1 MRDAKQV
8 IQGFKSALMMVV
20 VQISLAS
27 VNVLY
32 KIATN
37 EGMDVKI
44 LTAYRLMLTA
54 ASTIPMAIFFKRHT

>member
-8 IQGFKSALMMVV
+8 IQGFKPALMMVV

-44 LTAYRLMLTA
+44 LTAYRLMFAA
-54 ASTIPMAIFFKRHT
+54 ASTIPMPIFF